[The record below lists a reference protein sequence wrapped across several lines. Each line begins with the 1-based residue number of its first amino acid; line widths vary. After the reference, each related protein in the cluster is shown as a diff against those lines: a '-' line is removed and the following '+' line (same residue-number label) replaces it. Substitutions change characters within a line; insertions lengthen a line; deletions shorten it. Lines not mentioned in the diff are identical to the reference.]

1 MKTSFILKILAMMI
15 SLGAVIYGIKA
26 LRSPEMMQSASDPQG
41 SLSLLLG
48 SDFRAMNWCPQ
59 DVTKV
64 EIYDFKGAKFKELTS
79 AQDLASVC
87 EIMQG
92 AFSNEGLESATYSRR
107 MVAYG
112 GGTSLPTEL
121 EQISGQEIFRLKGLP
136 FRSPML
142 VKVLDRFEKP

>member
-1 MKTSFILKILAMMI
+1 MKISFILKILAMMI
-15 SLGAVIYGIKA
+15 SLGSVIYGIRA

-59 DVTKV
+59 DVSKV
-64 EIYDFKGAKFKELTS
+64 EIYDLKGEKFKELTS

-92 AFSNEGLESATYSRR
+92 AFSNVGLESATYSRR

-112 GGTSLPTEL
+112 SGTGLPTEL